1 MENTQTT
8 ETPYELFQAIE
19 KIDYNSVLKNI
30 VDSNKLYIEQ
40 GSKIDYILKE
50 YLLGYIDG
58 ETFEASLTSIT
69 NGDQE
74 EYQKILGDINHKI
87 IEPVRDAFIKL
98 TEEREDL
105 MAELD
110 FDNIENIDT
119 NTSMDESEHQALYDA
134 GIEIEGFVPKA
145 PERKY
150 GEEIFPNEDLSVHEK
165 MLSEELAKTES
176 KEMVEVP
183 KKLEEIPQNF
193 MEQKLGGVVRNTS
206 SDSDQSIP
214 AITKKEVEKFDPYR
228 EKI

>member
-19 KIDYNSVLKNI
+19 KIDYNSALKNI
-30 VDSNKLYIEQ
+30 VGDHNLYIEQ

-58 ETFEASLTSIT
+58 KTFEASLASIT
-69 NGDQE
+69 NGDKE
-74 EYQKILGDINHKI
+74 ECQKILTDINHKI
-87 IEPVRDAFIKL
+87 IEPVRDTFIKL

-110 FDNIENIDT
+110 FDSIEDT
-119 NTSMDESEHQALYDA
+119 TTDTSIKESDHQALYEA

-165 MLSEELAKTES
+165 MLSEELAKIES
-176 KEMVEVP
+176 KEVAEIP
-183 KKLEEIPQNF
+183 KKQELITQNF

-206 SDSDQSIP
+206 SNSDQSLPSI
-214 AITKKEVEKFDPYR
+214 KKESEKFDPYR

>member
-19 KIDYNSVLKNI
+19 KIDYNSTLKNI
-30 VDSNKLYIEQ
+30 VDSHKLYIEQ

-58 ETFEASLTSIT
+58 ETFEASLASVT
-69 NGDQE
+69 NGDKE
-74 EYQKILGDINHKI
+74 EHQKILEDINKKI
-87 IEPVRDAFIKL
+87 IEPVRDTFIKL

-110 FDNIENIDT
+110 FDSIEESNTDT
-119 NTSMDESEHQALYDA
+119 SIEESDHQALYDA
-134 GIEIEGFVPKA
+134 GIEIEGFIPKA

-150 GEEIFPNEDLSVHEK
+150 GEEIFQNEDLSVHEK
-165 MLSEELAKTES
+165 MLSEELVKTEA
-176 KEMVEVP
+176 KEVVEIP
-183 KKLEEIPQNF
+183 KKPEIIPQNF

-206 SDSDQSIP
+206 SNSDQSLP
-214 AITKKEVEKFDPYR
+214 AIAKKEVEKFDPYR